1 MHNLLSANKGIFEFI
16 RKNDVIDHYPFLVK
30 DMVNRG
36 LQRVATCTYIVFKI
50 SGWGK
55 LWISEVSLTQESAFP
70 FILRNIYVKKEYC
83 LFTTYLTCVNLCKL
97 VPFYLKSYNTTL
109 RTISMLF
116 VKSFKCVDM
125 NFKFKKSIS
134 ANSIQLRSW
143 LELLGIPPS
152 LKKKP
157 SAGYLK
163 T

>member
-1 MHNLLSANKGIFEFI
+1 M
-16 RKNDVIDHYPFLVK
+16 
-30 DMVNRG
+30 
-36 LQRVATCTYIVFKI
+36 
-50 SGWGK
+50 
-55 LWISEVSLTQESAFP
+55 WISEVSLTQESAFP

-109 RTISMLF
+109 RAISMLF

-152 LKKKP
+152 LKKKTQRWVFKNMKIQIP
-157 SAGYLK
+157 FQLGVPHLTLHHDAERNIDAF
-163 T
+163 